1 MKTPG
6 VKAAVVKQRLTVGSG
21 TRDLESPRNTNQLSI
36 SSLFSVCTVC
46 SFPRQACAEGFF
58 TLTENET
65 SIRILFLTQASKLL
79 YLWKKSMLSFG
90 VFFAIF

>member
-36 SSLFSVCTVC
+36 SSLFSVLC
-46 SFPRQACAEGFF
+46 SFPRQTYGAAALRDFF
-58 TLTENET
+58 TL
-65 SIRILFLTQASKLL
+65 A
-79 YLWKKSMLSFG
+79 KKGDKYS
-90 VFFAIF
+90 